1 METAQPKR
9 KRAERRPNFRPT
21 EGFHHHEIDERYR
34 HHDAVRRDFV
44 TLLMV
49 HQACVVWLRRKGL
62 LFEEAF
68 RERQDYKN
76 KWRQER
82 RAELK
87 EAA

>member
-1 METAQPKR
+1 MEITQPEKR
-9 KRAERRPNFRPT
+9 KRRKRRPNFRPA
-21 EGFHHHEIDERYR
+21 EGFHWHEVDERYR
-34 HHDAVRRDFV
+34 SSERLRDFV

-49 HQACVVWLRRKGL
+49 HQACANWLRKKGL
-62 LFEEAF
+62 LFEDAF

-76 KWRQER
+76 RWRQER

>member
-1 METAQPKR
+1 MAMQPKER
-9 KRAERRPNFRPT
+9 KRAKRRPNFRPT
-21 EGFHHHEIDERYR
+21 EGFHWHETDERYR
-34 HHDAVRRDFV
+34 GADQLRRDFV

-62 LFEEAF
+62 LFEDAF

-76 KWRQER
+76 KWRRER

>member
-1 METAQPKR
+1 METQPEKR
-9 KRAERRPNFRPT
+9 KRRKRRPNIKPA

-34 HHDAVRRDFV
+34 HHDSLRRDFV

-49 HQACVVWLRRKGL
+49 HQACVVWLKRKGL
-62 LFEEAF
+62 LFEDAF

-76 KWRQER
+76 KWRRER
-82 RAELK
+82 REEMK